1 MRKVFVKGFLC
12 ICILSLVACK
22 EDLIH
27 LGSEL
32 EANKILYAL
41 RESGLDASK
50 SFIGKEWVL
59 KIGSGDLTKALRV
72 LEEKKVFQDS
82 IAIEDSDSAP
92 MFQSKE
98 EKESVRDKEL
108 ARNLS
113 SSIRLIPLVKQ
124 ARVHIYNAPLDPLSI
139 NTIQERSASILVLHE
154 LGNINEDVIKE
165 LVSKGAGLAKEK
177 VSVLFVVSK
186 IPDLRSEED
195 SLPVL
200 YQESSDTSRV
210 FSFDLNSIKEK
221 MKIYSVSSE
230 YFVGALVVFLVLLA
244 ILVLGKKRLRKKIS
258 RANILEK
265 LNEGVLQNEAN

>member
-1 MRKVFVKGFLC
+1 MKKVFVKGFLC
-12 ICILSLVACK
+12 IGILSLVACK

-32 EANKILYAL
+32 EANKILYSL

-50 SFIGKEWVL
+50 TLIGKEWVL
-59 KIGSGDLTKALRV
+59 KISSGDLTKALRV

-82 IAIEDSDSAP
+82 IAIEASDSAP

-98 EKESVRDKEL
+98 EKESARDREL

-124 ARVHIYNAPLDPLSI
+124 ARVHIYNAPTDPLSM

-154 LGNINEDVIKE
+154 LGNINEDIIKE

-186 IPDLRSEED
+186 VPDLRSED
-195 SLPVL
+195 DLLPAISP
-200 YQESSDTSRV
+200 ESSGTSRV
-210 FSFDLNSIKEK
+210 FSVDFNSIKEK
-221 MKIYSVSSE
+221 MKMNSAFSE
-230 YFVGALVVFLVLLA
+230 YLVGALVLFVVL
-244 ILVLGKKRLRKKIS
+244 ILTVVLRKKRLRKKIS
-258 RANILEK
+258 RENILEK